1 MKQQLPF
8 KLAKLGGG
16 GSSTSHTTLTGPPRD
31 GGMQQMLPMKL
42 SQAEARKATPGGG
55 VPGGYQRLSSNS
67 FGPASATA
75 KENTPT
81 SSPAG
86 SAPTHV
92 RTGSSPAMMQAHQPH
107 SLPVGAGNTYPRPA
121 ASGAGRVTSPP
132 TNPKAAP
139 RATEEEVIFF

>member
-1 MKQQLPF
+1 
-8 KLAKLGGG
+8 
-16 GSSTSHTTLTGPPRD
+16 
-31 GGMQQMLPMKL
+31 MQQMLPMKL
-42 SQAEARKATPGGG
+42 SQAESSKNRVSPGGG
-55 VPGGYQRLSSNS
+55 AGGAGGGYQRLSSNS

-107 SLPVGAGNTYPRPA
+107 SLPVGAAGNTYPRPA
-121 ASGAGRVTSPP
+121 ASSAARLMSPP
-132 TNPKAAP
+132 TNPNAAP